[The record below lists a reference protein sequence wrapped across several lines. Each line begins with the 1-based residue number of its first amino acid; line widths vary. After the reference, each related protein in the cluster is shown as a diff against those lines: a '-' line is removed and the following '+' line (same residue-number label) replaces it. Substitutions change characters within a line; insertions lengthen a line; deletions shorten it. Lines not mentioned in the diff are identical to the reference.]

1 MFRYL
6 YAYCALRMFQN
17 VVPVGRSAGRFALN
31 RHNTFYDV
39 LCFYNWWRR
48 KKVNYHFF
56 WFYWFIFISSLFVC
70 RKTNWYP
77 VNSDFCVNFD
87 LSSFINIENVR
98 IIEMDQLVKPSSIQQ
113 PPVMSQTK
121 TMILQSTGNE
131 FHYVSP
137 PHLLAEVKG
146 TQIADVWRARN
157 AIERHNTH
165 QCNFFFAATPAAA
178 AIIEKETEFAVNAD
192 TLPPPAPPIVTI
204 TNSGKIQHDQPFV
217 LTSRPSV
224 SSNNTQAAEV
234 YGCLRYKDNVL
245 YITEHS
251 IEIGRNSSTSTVH
264 FHVGKNVFVSRKH
277 LQLLHDRNTSDFYL
291 MCLSKNGV
299 FVDDIFQRK
308 SSEPLKLPKWSVT
321 HPFAVWWN
329 ISNVLYVC
337 LFFLLTPLVRRSGSR
352 APIFG

>member
-1 MFRYL
+1 MLSRHRYNSRQSCHKPRRW
-6 YAYCALRMFQN
+6 YF
-17 VVPVGRSAGRFALN
+17 N
-31 RHNTFYDV
+31 RRGTNSIT
-39 LCFYNWWRR
+39 CRR
-48 KKVNYHFF
+48 HI
-56 WFYWFIFISSLFVC
+56 YWL
-70 RKTNWYP
+70 K
-77 VNSDFCVNFD
+77 
-87 LSSFINIENVR
+87 LKVR
-98 IIEMDQLVKPSSIQQ
+98 ISLTFDAREKQLNVI
-113 PPVMSQTK
+113 
-121 TMILQSTGNE
+121 
-131 FHYVSP
+131 
-137 PHLLAEVKG
+137 
-146 TQIADVWRARN
+146 
-157 AIERHNTH
+157 TH
-165 QCNFFFAATPAAA
+165 INLISLFAATPAAA
-178 AIIEKETEFAVNAD
+178 AIIEKETEYAGNLE

-308 SSEPLKLPKWSVT
+308 SSEPLKLPKWFVT
-321 HPFAVWWN
+321 HSNFVVKS
-329 ISNVLYVC
+329 ISNVC
-337 LFFLLTPLVRRSGSR
+337 M
-352 APIFG
+352 